1 MGSKWGNYHNVENS
15 LKCFLISGF
24 ELKKKKV
31 VQVERVWSDEKKSIV
46 DASNVIIRDM

>member
-24 ELKKKKV
+24 ELKKKRWFKLNGCDPMKRKV
-31 VQVERVWSDEKKSIV
+31 LLMQ
-46 DASNVIIRDM
+46 AM